1 MNTKRLNSQ
10 SEVQFR
16 MMADAVPGLI
26 WTSTADHLC
35 DFFNAGWLTFTGRS
49 LEQEVGNGWTSGIHP
64 EDLERCLQIYH
75 TGHQLEKEFKI
86 EYRLWRHDGQYRWIL
101 DTAVPKYDENGKFTG
116 FIGSCADIDELL
128 ESERHQK
135 DFISA
140 EAHQREQQLNEEL
153 AAANEEMSASNE
165 ELTATVEELQQ
176 TKNSLALLNEQLEAR
191 VNERID
197 ALASSEHNLRSLVMT
212 AHYPLMILRGEDW
225 IIETANQP
233 LVNLWDKSLDDVIG
247 KPLMEI
253 LPEIADQ
260 PFPVHLRNVYQT
272 GQAFGEEEQIFHYQ
286 SPSGPAVKYVSYYY
300 DPLLDRQ
307 GHVSGII
314 VAADDITEK
323 VKARNLLEKSYQEQ
337 QSLNEEFI
345 AINEELADTIEQLS
359 VSNAEL
365 ANSEERFR
373 NLIRQAP
380 VGICVIRASDLM
392 ILELNEGYL
401 ELVGKQRAELENH
414 TIWDAVAEAAEN
426 YAPIM
431 QEVITTG
438 IAFVANEHELILIR
452 NGVEERVFVDFVYE
466 PIKNPQNQVTGIMVL
481 GIEVTDKVIARRNI
495 EDVEERIRLAVEAA
509 EIGTFEHNY
518 HDNKMVT
525 SERFNAIFGVAETSS
540 RDLLFKM
547 IHPEDRH
554 LSASAHIAARNTGK
568 MFYEARIIH
577 HDGSLHWIRVQAN
590 AYFDEHGEPYKLLGT
605 LLDITTFKY
614 LQQQKDDFIS
624 IASHELK
631 TPITSLKAS
640 LQLLD
645 RLKEKPSAAILPR
658 LIEQSSRSME
668 KISSLVEDL
677 LNVSR
682 MNEGQIRLERTSFN
696 ISKLMDDCCSHIR
709 SAGVYQLIFEGD
721 RNLEVF
727 ADEDRIEQVLVNFVN
742 NAVKYAPN
750 SHEIFLIVEKTD
762 TDVKVSVRDRGPGIT
777 PEKLPYL
784 FDRYYRADDSGYQ
797 VSGLGLGLYIS
808 AEIIQRHG
816 GKIGVESEAGAGT
829 TFWFTL
835 PLNTVQD

>member
-1 MNTKRLNSQ
+1 MDTKRLNSQ
-10 SEVQFR
+10 AEAQFR

-26 WTSTADHLC
+26 WTSTKDRLC
-35 DFFNAGWLTFTGRS
+35 DFFNLGWLTFTGRN
-49 LEQEVGNGWTSGIHP
+49 LEQEVGYGWTSGIHP

-75 TGHQLEKEFKI
+75 TGHDLEKEFKI
-86 EYRLWRHDGQYRWIL
+86 EYRLRRHDGQFRWIL
-101 DTAVPKYDENGKFTG
+101 DTAVPKYDENGNFTG

-135 DFISA
+135 EFISA

-165 ELTATVEELQQ
+165 ELTATIEELQQ

-191 VNERID
+191 IAERID

-260 PFPVHLRNVYQT
+260 PFPIHLRNVYQT
-272 GQAFGEEEQIFHYQ
+272 GVGFGEEEQIFHYQ

-307 GHVSGII
+307 GQVSGII

-323 VKARNLLEKSYQEQ
+323 VRARNLLEKSYQEQ

-401 ELVGKQRAELENH
+401 ELVGRQRAELENH

-431 QEVITTG
+431 EEVIATG
-438 IAFVANEHELILIR
+438 IAFVAYEHELTLIR
-452 NGVEERVFVDFVYE
+452 NGIDEHVFIDFVYE
-466 PIKNPQNQVTGIMVL
+466 PIKNTQDQVTAIMVL

-525 SERFNAIFGVAETSS
+525 SERFNAIFGVTETSS

-554 LSASAHIAARNTGK
+554 LSVSAHITARNTGK

-614 LQQQKDDFIS
+614 LQQQKDDYKHLLLSPGSNHQFSFAPIIAMLTKIDTLPGAERKPS
-624 IASHELK
+624 IA
-631 TPITSLKAS
+631 
-640 LQLLD
+640 
-645 RLKEKPSAAILPR
+645 
-658 LIEQSSRSME
+658 
-668 KISSLVEDL
+668 
-677 LNVSR
+677 N
-682 MNEGQIRLERTSFN
+682 
-696 ISKLMDDCCSHIR
+696 
-709 SAGVYQLIFEGD
+709 
-721 RNLEVF
+721 RN
-727 ADEDRIEQVLVNFVN
+727 A
-742 NAVKYAPN
+742 Y
-750 SHEIFLIVEKTD
+750 
-762 TDVKVSVRDRGPGIT
+762 
-777 PEKLPYL
+777 
-784 FDRYYRADDSGYQ
+784 
-797 VSGLGLGLYIS
+797 
-808 AEIIQRHG
+808 
-816 GKIGVESEAGAGT
+816 
-829 TFWFTL
+829 
-835 PLNTVQD
+835 